1 MIPATLCFGLGI
13 LADRTWDLNGI
24 AVLVT
29 GLACWAIW
37 YATNVYSRKH
47 FKTAC
52 CFLYLMIIC
61 SGSLWHHARWNW
73 FPENEIRMFASDEFE
88 SCVIRGVLATE
99 PVRVAAAAWN
109 PTLDTM
115 KPKPRVRFRL
125 RVRSI
130 RDQQQPRE
138 VTGNVSVSLFLTD
151 EQAAGRAEVS
161 LPQCGDEVELIG
173 SLIGSR
179 PRSNPGE
186 FDFESH
192 FRAKAKLASIFVEST
207 SAIKQ
212 LTPSRHVASGMRARL
227 RANIDQTLHQH
238 LPSNHAAFASAV
250 LLGNRDQM
258 DMETRNRFLKTGASH
273 LLAIS
278 GLHVGI
284 LASGFLLLLR
294 LGLISRRNCLLLT
307 IGFVISYTWLV
318 EFRPT
323 VLRASILISVMCI
336 ARLLGRSA
344 LSWGSLTTALMI
356 VLIVNPADLF
366 SLGTQLSFLAIS
378 SIIIGKPWIF
388 RSPSQDPVKQL
399 IARTRSS
406 PIQWMRRIGRECRAA
421 CCVSF
426 LIWAMALPLVAFQFH
441 SVALIA
447 PLLNPLLLLPMA
459 LALYFGLATIAC
471 GAIAPAVVMVPAAA
485 CSFSLASI
493 QTLVD
498 FGAAQSAGHFWTSG
512 PSGVSVAV
520 FYLGVALF
528 AVIPQTKLPTRW
540 CILLAASWLVF
551 GWLIPDRVAQMI
563 RVENQKLEV
572 IVIDVGHGSS
582 ALIKLPDGRNILCDC
597 GSLSGS
603 SNVARKISEVLW
615 HQHIEQID
623 TVIVSH
629 ADVDHFNA
637 LPELADRFEIDSVW
651 ISSMMSDDAAN
662 SVDTLWHALEK
673 HSVDVVEVGSGHSIE
688 IGLETNNHPPPTIQ
702 LLGPPKFP
710 GESVDKISD
719 NALSIVAR
727 LEWNGRTILLPGD
740 VEQIGMESLL
750 RKPIENVDVLVAA
763 HHGSKN
769 SNPQRFARWCKPDFV
784 IASCGSGRFGNF
796 EREQFNLGH
805 PCTVL
810 STDQNGAVRC
820 TIDTS
825 GSLTVERWNGVS
837 WTKVNRL
844 SQ

>member
-61 SGSLWHHARWNW
+61 SGGLWHHARWNW

-138 VTGNVSVSLFLTD
+138 VSGNVSVSLFLTD
-151 EQAAGRAEVS
+151 EQATGRAEVS

-192 FRAKAKLASIFVEST
+192 FRAKAQLASIFVDST
-207 SAIKQ
+207 DAVKQ
-212 LTPSRHVASGMRARL
+212 LNPSKDVGPGMRAKL

-258 DMETRNRFLKTGASH
+258 DMETRNRFLKTGTSH

-294 LGLISRRNCLLLT
+294 LGFISRRNCLLLT
-307 IGFVISYTWLV
+307 IVFVISYAWLV

-323 VLRASILISVMCI
+323 VLRASILICVMCG

-388 RSPSQDPVKQL
+388 RAPSQDPVIQL
-399 IARTRSS
+399 IARSRPTPVRLMHRMAREIRS
-406 PIQWMRRIGRECRAA
+406 AF
-421 CCVSF
+421 CVSF
-426 LIWAMALPLVAFQFH
+426 LIWVMAIPLVAWRFH
-441 SVALIA
+441 SIALIA

-459 LALYFGLATIAC
+459 LGLYFGLATVAC
-471 GAIAPAVVMVPAAA
+471 ATIVPSGTFVPATI
-485 CSFSLASI
+485 CSLSLGCI
-493 QTLVD
+493 GTLID
-498 FGAAQSAGHFWTSG
+498 LGADQPAGHFWASG
-512 PSGVSVAV
+512 PSGYSVAV
-520 FYLGVALF
+520 FYMGVALF
-528 AVIPQTKLPTRW
+528 AVFPHTKLPARW
-540 CILLAASWLVF
+540 CIVLAAAWLVF
-551 GWLIPDRVAQMI
+551 GWLVPARVAKLQ
-563 RVENQKLEV
+563 RLENQNLEV
-572 IVIDVGHGSS
+572 TLIDVRHGSA
-582 ALIKLPDGRNILCDC
+582 ALLQLPDGRNILCDC

-603 SNVARKISEVLW
+603 YRAANTISKVLW
-615 HQHIEQID
+615 RNGISQLD

-637 LPELADRFEIDSVW
+637 LPELLERFSVNSVW
-651 ISSMMSDDAAN
+651 ISNMMSDDDAP
-662 SVDTLWHALEK
+662 SVTTLRQALEQDK
-673 HSVDVVEVGSGHSIE
+673 VPVVCIDGGSCIAMDESDQGSELSI
-688 IGLETNNHPPPTIQ
+688 Q
-702 LLGPPKFP
+702 FLGPPAISTASLDSF
-710 GESVDKISD
+710 SD
-719 NALSIVAR
+719 NALSLVMNIK
-727 LEWNGRTILLPGD
+727 WKGRSVLLPGD
-740 VEQIGMESLL
+740 VEEIGLESLL
-750 RKPIENVDVLVAA
+750 REPIDRVDVLIAA

-769 SNPQRFARWCKPDFV
+769 SDPQRFARWCKPTIV
-784 IASCGSGRFGNF
+784 IASCGDDRVGEKEKQMFRN
-796 EREQFNLGH
+796 GH
-805 PCTVL
+805 PCKVL
-810 STDQNGAVRC
+810 TTDELGAIRCVIDGNGGLKIDRWESDGWQ
-820 TIDTS
+820 TI
-825 GSLTVERWNGVS
+825 G
-837 WTKVNRL
+837 RL
-844 SQ
+844 